1 MLKIQ
6 CTVQKCDQN
15 FKIVPPLFNSS
26 NHQLVSPNCQLKQT
40 FFLTNTSATIFPVF
54 TYTTTSSPVSF
65 YSSVIMA
72 MKRFTRKM
80 LDENRRL
87 KQEIEK
93 LREAVV
99 TLLQDLTCARI
110 QLSETQA
117 RLDAM
122 VYCLGQE
129 AAEHRMTKDLLNQC
143 IQDRAQDRVQE

>member
-1 MLKIQ
+1 M
-6 CTVQKCDQN
+6 
-15 FKIVPPLFNSS
+15 
-26 NHQLVSPNCQLKQT
+26 
-40 FFLTNTSATIFPVF
+40 
-54 TYTTTSSPVSF
+54 SF
-65 YSSVIMA
+65 YSSDIMA

-93 LREAVV
+93 LREAIV
-99 TLLQDLTCARI
+99 TLLQDLTCAQI

-129 AAEHRMTKDLLNQC
+129 AAEHRITKDLLNQC
-143 IQDRAQDRVQE
+143 IQDRIQE

>member
-1 MLKIQ
+1 
-6 CTVQKCDQN
+6 
-15 FKIVPPLFNSS
+15 
-26 NHQLVSPNCQLKQT
+26 
-40 FFLTNTSATIFPVF
+40 
-54 TYTTTSSPVSF
+54 
-65 YSSVIMA
+65 MA

-93 LREAVV
+93 LREAIV
-99 TLLQDLTCARI
+99 TLLQDLTCAQI

-129 AAEHRMTKDLLNQC
+129 AAEHRITKDLLNQC
-143 IQDRAQDRVQE
+143 IQDRIQE